1 MLDVVIRDGI
11 IVDGSGAP
19 GRAGDV
25 GIRDGRVVALGDVD
39 EPARRVIDA
48 DGRVV
53 APGFIDVHTHYDA
66 QVFWDPTLS
75 PSPLHGVTSV
85 FGGNCGFTIAPL
97 ESSEAD
103 YLMRM
108 LARVEGMPL
117 ATLEAG
123 VPWDWTTTAEYL
135 DRIDGTLSVNAGF
148 LVGHSALRRVV
159 MGPEGSERAAT
170 PEEIEA
176 MAAMLRAGLAAG
188 ALGFSSTWSDSH
200 NDAEGYPVPSRYAAL
215 EELVALSAVCG
226 EFEGTSLEFNP
237 QSLGPF
243 TYDVGEA
250 MIQMSVAAQRPL
262 NWNVALISREKDVD
276 VAKRRLALSDDARAR
291 GGKVVGLAMPQ
302 STIPRF
308 AFSHGFALDMLPGWA
323 PEMARPPADKLR
335 MLANPAE
342 RRRLEELAAQPSAV
356 SYNANWGDRMIYET
370 FMPDTKRYEGRIVG
384 EIAAEEGKRPFD
396 ALLDIVVADGLKTTF
411 GPQPPVITEADWAA
425 RLEVCRDP
433 RAVVGASDA
442 GAHLDFLTFF
452 NYTTMFLQQAV
463 REQQAMEIEEA
474 VHLLTEVPAQLYGLR
489 DRGVLAE
496 GAFADVVVF
505 DPDTVGSEPSAMRFD
520 LPSGAGR
527 LYADATGVDHVFV
540 NGAEIVA
547 GREFTDARPGTL
559 VRSGRDTFTPSL
571 D

>member
-1 MLDVVIRDGI
+1 MLDVVIRDGV

-19 GRAGDV
+19 SRAGDV

-39 EPARRVIDA
+39 EPAHRVIDA

-53 APGFIDVHTHYDA
+53 APGFVDVHTHYDA

-75 PSPLHGVTSV
+75 PSPLHGVTTV

-97 ESSEAD
+97 EPSEAD

-117 ATLEAG
+117 SALEVG
-123 VPWDWTTTAEYL
+123 VPWDWNTTAEYL

-148 LVGHSALRRVV
+148 MVGHSALRRVV
-159 MGPEGSERAAT
+159 MGAEGTERAAT
-170 PEEIEA
+170 ADEVEA
-176 MAAMLRAGLAAG
+176 MAALLRAGLAAG
-188 ALGFSSTWSDSH
+188 GLGFTSTWSDSH
-200 NDAEGYPVPSRYAAL
+200 NDADGNPVPSRFSGL
-215 EELVALSAVCG
+215 EELVALAAVCR
-226 EFEGTSLEFNP
+226 EFEGTSLEFLP
-237 QSLGPF
+237 QAIGPY
-243 TYDVGEA
+243 TEDVREA
-250 MIQMSVAAQRPL
+250 MIQMTVAAQRPL
-262 NWNVALISREKDVD
+262 NWNVALVSTSDDLD
-276 VAKRRLALSDDARAR
+276 VAMSRLSVADDARVR
-291 GGKVVGLAMPQ
+291 GGKIVGLVMPQ
-302 STIPRF
+302 SVVPRF

-323 PEMARPPADKLR
+323 PEMGRPPADKLR
-335 MLANPAE
+335 MLADPAE
-342 RRRLEELAAQPSAV
+342 RRRLEELAATASPMTRTAH
-356 SYNANWGDRMIYET
+356 WPDKMIFQT
-370 FMPDTKRYEGRIVG
+370 FTPETKRYEGRIVG

-396 ALLDIVVADGLKTTF
+396 ALLDIVVADELRTTF
-411 GPQPPVITEADWAA
+411 GPQPPVVTEADWAA
-425 RLEVCRDP
+425 RLQVCRDP

-463 REQQAMEIEEA
+463 RERQMIGLEEA
-474 VHLLTEVPAQLYGLR
+474 VHLLTEVPAKLYGLR

-496 GAFADVVVF
+496 GACADVVVF
-505 DPDTVGSEPSAMRFD
+505 DPDTVGSEPVAMRFD

-547 GREFTDARPGTL
+547 GREITDARPGTL
-559 VRSGRDTFTPSL
+559 VRSGRDTFTASL